1 MIIGTAG
8 HVDHGKTSLIAR
20 LTGTDADRLPE
31 EKRRGMTIDL
41 GYAYLAL
48 PDGRRLGFIDVP
60 GHEHF
65 LSNMLAGVGGIDH
78 ALLVIAADDGIMPQ
92 TVEHLAILHLL
103 DIPAVSIVLTKCDL
117 VAPERIE
124 ALAGD
129 IAALLA
135 PTRFAGS
142 PVLAVSSKSGVG
154 LDALASH
161 LGQLA
166 APRSGAPARR
176 FRLAID
182 RRFSVRGAGLVVT
195 GTALAG
201 QVRVGDTLWL
211 TGVGKPVRVRGIHAQ
226 NQAAE
231 QGEAHQRLALN
242 LSGDLALDDVAR
254 GDWLLAHEPPEPSSR
269 VTVQLQA
276 DLALTRP
283 LTHWQA
289 VHLHH
294 AASHITGRL
303 ALLEPQRLDAG
314 QCGLAELV
322 FDGALHLADNDR
334 LIVRDAS
341 AQMTLASARVLEITP
356 PARAKRTPA
365 RLAYLAELARVA
377 ADDRAVL
384 GAASR
389 WQPVSLP
396 AFAWARQLED
406 GQVDELLEANPLKR
420 VGGNEGWLYTSVR
433 WDGMQATLLATLAE
447 RHASHPDEIGVA
459 RSALR
464 RIALPKEPAAAA
476 DLAIGELI
484 DSGRVLSTRGWLH
497 LPEHRVSFDAEEEAL
512 WSRAAVLLQR
522 DEGGWVRDVAREL
535 DEDESVVRALLKKAA
550 RQGLAVAVVSDRY
563 YAQDRMR
570 EIAAT
575 VRRLAG
581 EHGFVEASGLRD
593 ALGLGRKL
601 AIQILE
607 FFDRSGFTR
616 RLGNR
621 HWLRDAT
628 LFEE

>member
-65 LSNMLAGVGGIDH
+65 LANMLAGVGGIDH

-103 DIPAVSIVLTKCDL
+103 DIPAASIALTKCDL
-117 VAPERIE
+117 VAPERV
-124 ALAGD
+124 ASVAGAV
-129 IAALLA
+129 AALLA

-142 PVLAVSSKSGVG
+142 SVWAVSSKSGAG

-161 LGQLA
+161 LQQLP
-166 APRSGAPARR
+166 APPTEARARR

-182 RRFSVRGAGLVVT
+182 RRFTVRGAGLVVT

-211 TGVGKPVRVRGIHAQ
+211 TGVSKPVRVRGIHAQ

-242 LSGDLALDDVAR
+242 LSGDLACDDVAR
-254 GDWLLAHEPPEPSSR
+254 GDWLLALEPPEPSSR
-269 VTVQLQA
+269 VTVHLQA
-276 DLALTRP
+276 DLALKRP
-283 LTHWQA
+283 LAHWQA

-303 ALLEPQRLDAG
+303 ALLDPPRLDAG

-341 AQMTLASARVLEITP
+341 AQSTLASARVLEITP
-356 PARAKRTPA
+356 PARGKRAPA
-365 RLAYLAELARVA
+365 RLAYLAELARFI

-384 GAASR
+384 DLASR
-389 WQPVSLP
+389 WQPVSRP
-396 AFAWARQLED
+396 AFAWARQLGD
-406 GQVDELLEANPLKR
+406 GQLGGLLDAHPLKR
-420 VGGNEGWLYTSVR
+420 VGGNEGWLYTPAR
-433 WDGMQATLLATLAE
+433 WESLQTTLLATLAE

-464 RIALPKEPAAAA
+464 RISLPKEPTDAA
-476 DLAIGELI
+476 DQAIGELI
-484 DSGRVLSTRGWLH
+484 GSGGILNARGWLH
-497 LPEHRVSFDAEEEAL
+497 LPEHRVSFNAEEEEL
-512 WSRAAVLLQR
+512 WTRAVVLLQR
-522 DEGGWVRDVAREL
+522 DEGGWVRDVAQEL
-535 DEDESVVRALLKKAA
+535 GEDESVVRALLKKAA
-550 RQGLAVAVVSDRY
+550 RQGLTVAVVSDRY
-563 YAQDRMR
+563 FAQERMR
-570 EIAAT
+570 QIAAT

-607 FFDRSGFTR
+607 FFDRCGFTR

-628 LFEE
+628 LFES